1 MLKVKDLEY
10 LTVEKKDLSLQVPGL
25 SPSSWVTLRMVL
37 SVSEPGSLT
46 TKPGT
51 DKRSYCWELGAK

>member
-10 LTVEKKDLSLQVPGL
+10 LTAEKKELSLQVPGL
-25 SPSSWVTLRMVL
+25 SPSGWKTLRML
-37 SVSEPGSLT
+37 LNVSEPGSLT

-51 DKRSYCWELGAK
+51 DKRSYCRVL